1 MVTSNSLPSGSEED
15 WMFYMVKQEVRP
27 SSLHFRGGKSCF
39 TWQPNCPSQK
49 GTRSRS
55 VYSAKV
61 IHNILLQQIITLILI
76 LLLPPPL
83 ITQLQRKRHIGNDIV
98 AVVYQEGQTPFLSDV
113 IKSHFLHCFL
123 VVRRIRSKHNT
134 EETSYQV
141 NKEPSSVVLQGNNLQ
156 LLVHLPFCSLC
167 RCLWQP
173 ERMFL
178 SLVQSFQILRF
189 SQMWE
194 KATGSLLKSS
204 ALFTM
209 FNICLGDKKT
219 LSESY
224 TFYIFAV
231 SQVTHTSS
239 A

>member
-1 MVTSNSLPSGSEED
+1 
-15 WMFYMVKQEVRP
+15 MFYMVKQEVRP

-55 VYSAKV
+55 VYSAEV

-76 LLLPPPL
+76 LILPPPL

-123 VVRRIRSKHNT
+123 VVRRIRAKDDT

-141 NKEPSSVVLQGNNLQ
+141 SKEPSDFSGSSRQQLTTSCSSTIFFSLQVSVTAREDVPLFGPVLPDPPIFTDVRKSNR
-156 LLVHLPFCSLC
+156 VFVKIFCS
-167 RCLWQP
+167 
-173 ERMFL
+173 
-178 SLVQSFQILRF
+178 V
-189 SQMWE
+189 
-194 KATGSLLKSS
+194 
-204 ALFTM
+204 
-209 FNICLGDKKT
+209 
-219 LSESY
+219 Y
-224 TFYIFAV
+224 YV
-231 SQVTHTSS
+231 
-239 A
+239 